1 MYCQGATCDNGV
13 AEPND
18 VLCIARVLLV
28 NNGVAE
34 PNDVICIARVL
45 L

>member
-1 MYCQGATCDNGV
+1 MNNGV

-18 VLCIARVLLV
+18 VILHCQGATV

>member
-1 MYCQGATCDNGV
+1 MNNGV

-18 VLCIARVLLV
+18 VICIARVATV